1 MMSFLTLTRLRI
13 RLGLMLAF
21 TLLPW
26 TIWPGATARA
36 EEPIVRDHREPNA
49 RIVVVIKRIIVHDDM
64 DWGDGDVDISY
75 QVRTNTEHCNLN
87 AEPGCGR
94 LVVEGAAPEFA
105 ATDGS
110 VEQLNRTV
118 PTEGDSLADSSVS
131 PELGIPIRAGQWYGL
146 AITGLEDDEYED
158 DVMGIL
164 VTDITDQ
171 DGKIRFGTRTERG
184 NGRCEHGFGNTFCG
198 LDDSA
203 AFSVEYE
210 IREAPLPDLRPIGI
224 KVTDLPGGLK
234 KHVCISVQNAGI
246 RDAGSFEVAFKVDD
260 VEMPDGRTARDGLTS
275 GDVADLCVDT
285 ALPAGGPHRLSAAV
299 DEARIVSES
308 NETNNVYVQPNA
320 AFSYSATGPFMGA
333 GPATTT
339 GHGSLS
345 AEPTPGPTV
354 TAPTPTPKPSTAQ
367 PDLTVSAI
375 KVNGRVP
382 DGKDDCKD
390 GKNTVTVTVKN
401 GGDADAGKHVLLLA
415 VDGSNVAEEAVS
427 GLKTGQERDVRIEG
441 VRLKKGQHTLT
452 ATVDAEKAV
461 AESDEGNNAL
471 KVTAGCKDDD

>member
-13 RLGLMLAF
+13 RLGLMLAV

-26 TIWPGATARA
+26 TIGPGATARA

-75 QVRTNTEHCNLN
+75 QVRTSTEHCDWKK
-87 AEPGCGR
+87 PDCGR
-94 LVVEGAAPEFA
+94 LVVEGAAPEFS

-110 VEQLNRTV
+110 VEHLDRSV
-118 PTEGDSLADSSVS
+118 PAEGDSLADSTVS
-131 PELGIPIRAGQWYGL
+131 PELGIPIRAGQSYGL

-184 NGRCEHGFGNTFCG
+184 NSRCEHGFANTFCG
-198 LDDSA
+198 TNDLA

-210 IREAPLPDLRPIGI
+210 IREAPLPDLRPIDI
-224 KVTDLPGGLK
+224 KVTDLPGSPK
-234 KHVCISVQNAGI
+234 KRVCIAVQNAGI
-246 RDAGSFEVAFKVDD
+246 RDAGTFEVALKVDD
-260 VEMPDGRTARDGLTS
+260 VVMPDGRAASGGLAS
-275 GDVADLCVDT
+275 GDAADLCVET
-285 ALPAGGPHRLSAAV
+285 ALPAGEPHRLSAVV

-320 AFSYSATGPFMGA
+320 AFSYSATGPFIGA
-333 GPATTT
+333 GPATTS
-339 GHGSLS
+339 GQGSLS
-345 AEPTPGPTV
+345 ADPTRSPTV
-354 TAPTPTPKPSTAQ
+354 TPSTPTPKPGAAL

-375 KVNGRVP
+375 KVNVRVP

-390 GKNTVTVTVKN
+390 GKNTVIVVVKN
-401 GGDADAGKHVLLLA
+401 GGKADAGKHILVLA
-415 VDGSNVAEEAVS
+415 VDGNNVAEEAVS
-427 GLKTGQERDVRIEG
+427 GLKAGQEQEVRIDG
-441 VRLKKGQHTLT
+441 VRLKKGQHTLS
-452 ATVDAEKAV
+452 AALDPEKAV
-461 AESDEGNNAL
+461 AESDEGNNTL
-471 KVTAGCKDDD
+471 KVTASCKDDD